1 MFICP
6 NLRNQRYRSKLEMVK
21 NRRCQHDRRATR
33 CTVEPCMGTKV
44 CQHKN
49 RKERCTIPPCIGL
62 GLCTHKKRKDS
73 CAECISNTPLE
84 KLLTLKN
91 RCVSCGKRLH
101 SAFRIQEQ
109 LCQACSK
116 SYNNSGASV
125 RIEHVWRDIIIQE
138 MQFEPTSMDQG
149 LCPVKGLC
157 QSKYRPDMLYL
168 TSTVAILLELDENS
182 HSAYNLDCEVA
193 RLCGLKE
200 YFPDHIVLVIRLNPD
215 NSNQTTLL
223 LNDRTRVMVCVAEF
237 YLRYPERLCLLR
249 TNVSYLYYSGVKH
262 IDEAITN
269 RDSINVLPLISC
281 AHPSS
286 NRKFLA

>member
-1 MFICP
+1 M
-6 NLRNQRYRSKLEMVK
+6 
-21 NRRCQHDRRATR
+21 CQHNRQKAK
-33 CTVEPCMGTKV
+33 CCEPPCQGKGFCV
-44 CQHKN
+44 HKKHRSLCFLCKGSQICQHS
-49 RKERCTIPPCIGL
+49 
-62 GLCTHKKRKDS
+62 KRKGS
-73 CAECISNTPLE
+73 CLICKGSQICIHSKQKSDCIECLKSTPLE
-84 KLLTLKN
+84 KILKRKN
-91 RCVSCGKRLH
+91 RCLCCGRRLK
-101 SAFRIQEQ
+101 SLVRQQEQ
-109 LCQACSK
+109 LCKPCSRE
-116 SYNNSGASV
+116 YNNSGPSV
-125 RIEHVWRDIIIQE
+125 RIEHVWRDIMIEE
-138 MQFEPTSMDQG
+138 MQFPPTSMDQG
-149 LCPVKGLC
+149 LCPVEGLC

-168 TSTVAILLELDENS
+168 TTNIAILLELDEDS
-182 HSAYNLDCEVA
+182 HKRYSIDCEVA

-269 RDSINVLPLISC
+269 KDSIDVLPLISC

-286 NRKFLA
+286 NRKFLV